1 VAIWYAV
8 RSLVMTALA
17 ELAQQLRAMHHA
29 SEPLVLPNAWDAAT
43 ARSVVEAGFA
53 AVATTSSGVSAALG
67 YADGEHTPPD
77 EMFSAVGRIARVVP
91 DVPVTADIES
101 GYGLSPDEVVRRLLE
116 AGAVGCNLE
125 DTDHR
130 AAPGSHTLVDA
141 STQQQRLS
149 AVKAA
154 AKARGVELVLNA
166 RTDVFLGPSPS
177 VDEAIR
183 RARLYLEAGA
193 DCIFPIGA
201 PDEATIATLVRDIPG
216 PVNVIPGFRSA
227 PPIGKL
233 RELGVRRI
241 SYAGRLFRA
250 MMLDQQQ
257 RLAGLKEWRDF

>member
-1 VAIWYAV
+1 
-8 RSLVMTALA
+8 MTALA
-17 ELAQQLRAMHHA
+17 ELAQQLRALHHA

-53 AVATTSSGVSAALG
+53 AVATTSSGVSAVLG
-67 YADGEHTPPD
+67 YADGEHTPVD
-77 EMFSAVGRIARVVP
+77 EMFSAIGRITRVVP
-91 DVPVTADIES
+91 DVAVTADIES
-101 GYGLSPDEVVRRLLE
+101 GYGLRPEDVVRRLLE

-141 STQQQRLS
+141 GAQQQRLQ
-149 AVKAA
+149 AVRDAA
-154 AKARGVELVLNA
+154 RAQGVEIVLNA

-193 DCIFPIGA
+193 DCVFPIGA
-201 PDEATIATLVRDIPG
+201 PDEATIATLVREIPG

-227 PPIGKL
+227 PALDKL

-250 MMLDQQQ
+250 MMIDHQQ
-257 RLAGLKEWRDF
+257 RLAGLREWRDF

>member
-1 VAIWYAV
+1 
-8 RSLVMTALA
+8 MTGLA
-17 ELAQQLRAMHHA
+17 ELAEQLRALHHA
-29 SEPLVLPNAWDAAT
+29 AEPLVLPNAWDAAT
-43 ARSVVEAGFA
+43 GRSVVDAGFS

-67 YADGEHTPPD
+67 YADGEHTPAD
-77 EMFSAVGRIARVVP
+77 EMFAAISRISRVVP
-91 DVPVTADIES
+91 EVPVTADIES
-101 GYGLSPDEVVRRLLE
+101 GYGLSPEDVVQRLLA

-141 STQQQRLS
+141 STQQHRLKS
-149 AVKAA
+149 VKEAA
-154 AKARGVELVLNA
+154 HAQGVEVVLNA
-166 RTDVFLGPSPS
+166 RTDVFLGPNAS

-201 PDEATIATLVRDIPG
+201 PDEVTIARLVAEIPG

-227 PPIGKL
+227 PPLGRL

-241 SYAGRLFRA
+241 TYAGRLFRA
-250 MMLDQQQ
+250 MMTDQQQ
-257 RLAGLKEWRDF
+257 RLAGLRQWRDF

>member
-1 VAIWYAV
+1 M
-8 RSLVMTALA
+8 MTALA
-17 ELAQQLRAMHHA
+17 ELARQLRALHHE

-43 ARSVVEAGFA
+43 ARSVVEAGFT

-67 YADGEHTPPD
+67 YADGEHTPAD
-77 EMFSAVGRIARVVP
+77 EMFSAIGRISRVVA

-101 GYGLSPDEVVRRLLE
+101 GYGLSPEDVVRRLLA

-141 STQQQRLS
+141 TVQQQRLR
-149 AVKAA
+149 AVRDAA
-154 AKARGVELVLNA
+154 RAQGVEIVLNA
-166 RTDVFLGPSPS
+166 RTDVFLGPSAS

-193 DCIFPIGA
+193 DCVFPIGA
-201 PDEATIATLVRDIPG
+201 PDEATVARLVKEIPG

-227 PPIGKL
+227 PPLGKL

-250 MMLDQQQ
+250 TMIDHQQ